1 MRLLDRYLIRE
12 FLKTYLIVF
21 LSFSVVFIVIDVI
34 DNLAPLMRSG
44 ATPQLA
50 ILYYLLRLPYL
61 IVLTSPVTVLI
72 TGLFLMN
79 SLSKHN
85 ESVAMRAAG
94 ISITRAML
102 PLFGLGLLISLGV
115 AVFGE
120 YVLPWAEKTRN
131 YVYDVK
137 IQGAQAEDN
146 LLKARVHYHGTKN
159 DFYYFAFFDGYQNT
173 IRVIDLTKL
182 DPKGK
187 EVSERVTASS
197 AVWQKDRWLLQDC
210 EIRRFEKGKQ
220 TYYAY
225 YPSTTLPLL
234 DVKPEDFVRITK
246 KTLSLNFPELREY
259 IARLNRMGE
268 PANREIVDLHMKLA
282 FPLTNLIVIFFFI
295 PVATSN
301 TRSKSRGLVFL
312 LGLVVCFL
320 YLIMVRVAQSLGYS
334 GVIPPVWAAWLPN
347 LIFTLLGLAFLR
359 KAEI

>member
-1 MRLLDRYLIRE
+1 MRVLDRYLIRE

-44 ATPQLA
+44 ATLQLA

-61 IVLTSPVTVLI
+61 IVLTSPVTMLI

-79 SLSKHN
+79 SLARHN
-85 ESVAMRAAG
+85 ESVAIRAAG
-94 ISITRAML
+94 VSVTRAML
-102 PLFGLGLLISLGV
+102 PLFALGLLISLGV

-146 LLKARVHYHGTKN
+146 LLKARVHYQGTKN

-182 DPKGK
+182 DPKDK
-187 EVSERVTASS
+187 EIAERVTASS

-210 EIRRFEKGKQ
+210 EIRRFDKGKQ
-220 TYYAY
+220 TYHAY

-234 DVKPEDFVRITK
+234 EVKPEDFVRITK
-246 KTLSLNFPELREY
+246 KTLSLTFPELRDY
-259 IARLNRMGE
+259 IARLRRMGE
-268 PANREIVDLHMKLA
+268 PANRETVDLHMKLA

-320 YLIMVRVAQSLGYS
+320 YLIMVRVVQSLGYS

-347 LIFTLLGLAFLR
+347 LFFTLLGLAFLR